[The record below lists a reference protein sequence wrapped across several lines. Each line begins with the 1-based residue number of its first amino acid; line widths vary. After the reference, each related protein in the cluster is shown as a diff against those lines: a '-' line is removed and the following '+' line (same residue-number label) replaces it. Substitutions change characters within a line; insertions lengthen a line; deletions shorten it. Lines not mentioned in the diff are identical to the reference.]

1 MTQETGGRLDERAR
15 PIALAEAM
23 AWRWERLA
31 RLYGESPSAALDE
44 RHKALVL
51 RAVRGELL
59 PTDPRVQ
66 WR

>member
-1 MTQETGGRLDERAR
+1 MTRTPEHRAPEGDR
-15 PIALAEAM
+15 PIWLAELM
-23 AWRWERLA
+23 AWRWERLS
-31 RLYGESPSAALDE
+31 RLYGEPPSAALDE

-59 PTDPRVQ
+59 PTDPPVE